1 MSTSILE
8 RIDADLVEPQRLASS
23 VIDQLRV
30 EQRRPRRDDAR
41 GITTREALQALVFE
55 AQIVSLCAENQA
67 RGIVL
72 TDADRA
78 RLLVSWGLIETIYA
92 EVVR

>member
-1 MSTSILE
+1 MSPSILE

-30 EQRRPRRDDAR
+30 EQRRPHRDDAR
-41 GITTREALQALVFE
+41 GITTREALQVLVFE
-55 AQIVSLCAENQA
+55 AQMVALCAENQA

-72 TDADRA
+72 NDADRA